1 MWICNNVDL
10 TCNKKKR
17 RHLLET
23 FFYIVTNIFTLSLDN
38 DPQTIRSIMKNEK
51 LLRTVILFIENIF
64 YNRFGKSVYIPP

>member
-23 FFYIVTNIFTLSLDN
+23 FFYIVTNIFTLSLDS
-38 DPQTIRSIMKNEK
+38 DPQTIRSIMKN
-51 LLRTVILFIENIF
+51 F
-64 YNRFGKSVYIPP
+64 